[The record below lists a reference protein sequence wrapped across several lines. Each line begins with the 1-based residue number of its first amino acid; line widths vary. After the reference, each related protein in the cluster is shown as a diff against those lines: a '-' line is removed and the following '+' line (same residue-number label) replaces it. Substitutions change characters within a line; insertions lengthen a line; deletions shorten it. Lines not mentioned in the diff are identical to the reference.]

1 MYKLGD
7 IPRKSALSYPDRE
20 AIFFEGT
27 RLTYKE
33 FNDRVNRLA
42 NALTDKGFVQKERLA
57 VLTENTFKFLE
68 VYFAAGKL
76 GMSVTPLN
84 TRLSDDELIFIVND
98 SESCCLFVGEGYE
111 KKGVDIIKALPKVRE
126 CIFFDEKVEGFIDY
140 QEMNVNG
147 FTSYEDML
155 DTASESEPE
164 VEVEEDEMAILMY
177 TGGTTGLPKGVMMSH
192 RGIMT
197 AIISANLSSKF
208 TKEDTTCFVLP
219 LFHVSFWPALTLLM
233 VGGKVAINRKP
244 AMENI
249 LKLIQDEKCTHINAV
264 PTIYGWLLQVE
275 NIEQYDLSSLRSVMY
290 AGSPFPTEL
299 LKQCLQKFGNIL
311 SQGYGMTEACGV
323 TMLAEEDHVLE
334 GEKSKLLVSAGK
346 PSICAEVKIFDK
358 QDNELKTGEIG
369 EIVVKGRHVMMGYW
383 KNPEL
388 TRKTLRGGWY
398 HTGDMGYM
406 DENGYLFLVDRKAD
420 MIVTGGE
427 NVYPKEVENVL
438 YTHPAVAMAAV
449 VSAPDK
455 KWGERVQAAVVLKEN
470 KAATEEDLIEY
481 CKKRLAGYK
490 CPKAISFE
498 SSLPTTPV
506 GKILRKDLK
515 KKFWEGQERSIG

>member
-1 MYKLGD
+1 MYTLGD
-7 IPRKSALSYPDRE
+7 IPRKTALSYPDRE

-33 FNDRVNRLA
+33 FNHRINRLA
-42 NALTDKGFVQKERLA
+42 NALTDKGFKDKDRLA
-57 VLTENTFKFLE
+57 VLTDNTFKFLE
-68 VYFAAGKL
+68 VYFAAAKL

-84 TRLSDDELIFIVND
+84 TRLSNDEIIFIVND
-98 SESCCLFVGEGYE
+98 SESSCLFVGEGYE
-111 KKGVDIIKALPKVRE
+111 KKGVEILKALPGVRE
-126 CIFFDEKVEGFIDY
+126 CILLDDKVEGFIDY
-140 QEMNVNG
+140 QEMKVNG
-147 FTSYEDML
+147 FTNYEDML
-155 DTASESEPE
+155 NTASETEPTT
-164 VEVEEDEMAILMY
+164 VVDEEEMAILMY

-197 AIISANLSSKF
+197 AIIAANLSSSF
-208 TKEDTTCFVLP
+208 TKDDTTCFVLP
-219 LFHVSFWPALTLLM
+219 LFHVSFWPALAVLM

-244 AMENI
+244 ALENI

-264 PTIYGWLLQVE
+264 PTIYGWLLQ
-275 NIEQYDLSSLRSVMY
+275 IEDIDTYDLSSLRSVSY
-290 AGSPFPTEL
+290 AGSPFPTEI

-323 TMLAEEDHVLE
+323 TRLSEEDHVLD
-334 GEKSKLLVSAGK
+334 GEKSELLTSAGK

-358 QDNELKTGEIG
+358 QDNEMKIGEIG
-369 EIVVKGRHVMMGYW
+369 EIAVRGKHVMMGYW

-388 TRKTLRGGWY
+388 TRKALRGGWY

-406 DENGYLFLVDRKAD
+406 DEKDYLFLVDRKAD

-455 KWGERVQAAVVLKEN
+455 KWGERVQAVVVLKEN
-470 KAATEEDLIEY
+470 QSATEEEIIEF
-481 CKKRLAGYK
+481 CKRKLAGYK
-490 CPKAISFE
+490 CPKSITFE
-498 SSLPTTPV
+498 NTLPTTPV